1 MFEQIDST
9 YPIDQLLPFC
19 NHAIDDPRPG
29 ATNMSPIN
37 WENTRSSFLHA
48 LYVQK
53 RYDGLGNGYILY
65 RRDGEILC
73 GGGYH
78 ESNIDSHMTHLS
90 SRSYTIPGMQLARA
104 HGDIHTIAIDRSIE
118 AGRYGA
124 INTANEFNK
133 RLLGY
138 LAINDPSNYP
148 KYYYEDGKHFGKPN
162 FRIHPYTLPDNGPFK
177 INYTKQ
183 WMLYMIWN
191 EHYKETFK
199 KILEDVR
206 WIDA

>member
-1 MFEQIDST
+1 
-9 YPIDQLLPFC
+9 
-19 NHAIDDPRPG
+19 
-29 ATNMSPIN
+29 
-37 WENTRSSFLHA
+37 
-48 LYVQK
+48 
-53 RYDGLGNGYILY
+53 
-65 RRDGEILC
+65 
-73 GGGYH
+73 
-78 ESNIDSHMTHLS
+78 
-90 SRSYTIPGMQLARA
+90 MQLARV
-104 HGDIHTIAIDRSIE
+104 HGDIHTIAIDRRIE

-133 RLLGY
+133 RLLRY
-138 LAINDPSNYP
+138 LAINDPANYP

-191 EHYKETFK
+191 ENYEDTFK